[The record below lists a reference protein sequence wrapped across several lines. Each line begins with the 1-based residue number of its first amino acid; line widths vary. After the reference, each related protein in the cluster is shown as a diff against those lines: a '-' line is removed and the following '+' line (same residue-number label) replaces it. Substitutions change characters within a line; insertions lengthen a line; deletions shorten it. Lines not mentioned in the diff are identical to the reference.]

1 MATVNAPRRR
11 RVEAVIQPGRSKAM
25 GMRIGIAMMGLAACM
40 AATAL
45 APSWAAPPRG
55 WQARPWRDA
64 PQRRAHPRGQRST
77 PGSTDRRD
85 DRNDTLPAGVRRI
98 ADIAYGT
105 DPAQRLDAYVPP
117 HPNGAAV
124 LLVHGGGWRRGDK
137 DSRKVVDNK
146 LADWSALGMVVVSV
160 DYRLLPDAD
169 PVKQAGVIAA
179 ALAYAQRHAREWGAD
194 PARFVLAGHSA
205 GAHLVALLDADPA
218 LARAHGAGA
227 WRGTIALDSA
237 ALDVTKIMQ
246 SRHPSLYDDAF
257 GTDPAYWRAASPTLQ
272 LTRDAAPILL
282 VCSTERAS
290 SCDQARGFASA
301 AHRLRVRAEVLPE
314 ALSHGE
320 INDKLGL
327 PGAYTD
333 AVDRFIASL
342 PAVAR

>member
-1 MATVNAPRRR
+1 
-11 RVEAVIQPGRSKAM
+11 M
-25 GMRIGIAMMGLAACM
+25 GMRIGIAMMGMAACM
-40 AATAL
+40 AAAATA
-45 APSWAAPPRG
+45 APAWAAPAPG

-64 PQRRAHPRGQRST
+64 VQRRAHPRGQRLT
-77 PGSTDRRD
+77 GADRRG
-85 DRNDTLPAGVRRI
+85 DRDVTLPPGVRRI
-98 ADIAYGT
+98 ADIAYGSE
-105 DPAQRLDAYVPP
+105 PAQRMDAYIPA
-117 HPNGAAV
+117 HPTGDAV

-146 LADWSALGMVVVSV
+146 LADWSARGMVVLSV

-169 PVKQAGVIAA
+169 PVTQAGDVAE
-179 ALAYAQRHAREWGAD
+179 ALAYAQAHAREWGAD
-194 PARFVLAGHSA
+194 PGRFVLAGHSA
-205 GAHLVALLDADPA
+205 GAHLAALLDADPS
-218 LARAHGAGA
+218 LARAHGARA

-282 VCSTERAS
+282 VCSTERAN
-290 SCDQARGFASA
+290 SCDQARGFANA
-301 AHRLRVRAEVLPE
+301 ARRLGVRAEVLPE

-342 PAVAR
+342 PATAR

>member
-1 MATVNAPRRR
+1 
-11 RVEAVIQPGRSKAM
+11 M
-25 GMRIGIAMMGLAACM
+25 GLRIGIAMMGIAACVA
-40 AATAL
+40 AATATT
-45 APSWAAPPRG
+45 APAWAAPAPG

-64 PQRRAHPRGQRST
+64 VQRRAHPRGQRLT
-77 PGSTDRRD
+77 GADRRG
-85 DRNDTLPAGVRRI
+85 DRDVTLPPGVRRI
-98 ADIAYGT
+98 ADIAYGSEPT
-105 DPAQRLDAYVPP
+105 QRMDAYIPA
-117 HPNGAAV
+117 HPTGDAV

-146 LADWSALGMVVVSV
+146 LADWSARGMVVLSV

-169 PVKQAGVIAA
+169 PVTQAGDVAA

-194 PARFVLAGHSA
+194 PLRFVLAGHSA
-205 GAHLVALLDADPA
+205 GAHLVALLDADPS
-218 LARAHGAGA
+218 LARAHGARA

-282 VCSTERAS
+282 VCSTERAN
-290 SCDQARGFASA
+290 SCDQARGFANA
-301 AHRLRVRAEVLPE
+301 ARRLGVRAEVLPE

-342 PAVAR
+342 PGMR

>member
-1 MATVNAPRRR
+1 
-11 RVEAVIQPGRSKAM
+11 M
-25 GMRIGIAMMGLAACM
+25 GMRSGIAMMGLAACM
-40 AATAL
+40 AAA
-45 APSWAAPPRG
+45 AAASAWAAPAQG
-55 WQARPWRDA
+55 WQARPWREA
-64 PQRRAHPRGQRST
+64 AQRRAQASAQRNVRGGDAKR
-77 PGSTDRRD
+77 GDRD
-85 DRNDTLPAGVRRI
+85 DSLPAGVRRI
-98 ADIAYGT
+98 ADIAYGS
-105 DPAQRLDAYVPP
+105 DPAQRLDAYVPA
-117 HPNGAAV
+117 HPTGDAV

-160 DYRLLPDAD
+160 DYRLLPEAD
-169 PVKQAGVIAA
+169 PVTQAGDVAA

-194 PARFVLAGHSA
+194 PFRFVLAGHSA

-272 LTRDAAPILL
+272 LTREARPILL

-290 SCDQARGFASA
+290 SCDQARGFATA
-301 AHRLRVRAEVLPE
+301 ARRVGVRAEVLPE

-327 PGAYTD
+327 PGAYTN

>member
-1 MATVNAPRRR
+1 
-11 RVEAVIQPGRSKAM
+11 M
-25 GMRIGIAMMGLAACM
+25 GMRIGIAMMGMAACLAA
-40 AATAL
+40 ATL
-45 APSWAAPPRG
+45 APAGAAQSRG
-55 WQARPWRDA
+55 WQARPWRGDA
-64 PQRRAHPRGQRST
+64 AQRRAHPRGQRSAALAA
-77 PGSTDRRD
+77 GRGGGHDV
-85 DRNDTLPAGVRRI
+85 TLPPGVRRV
-98 ADIAYGT
+98 ADIAYGS
-105 DPAQRLDAYVPP
+105 DPAQRLDAYIPARP
-117 HPNGAAV
+117 SGDAV

-146 LADWSALGMVVVSV
+146 LADWSARGMVVLSV

-169 PVKQAGVIAA
+169 PLAQAGDVAA
-179 ALAYAQRHAREWGAD
+179 ALAYAQRHARDWGAD

-218 LARAHGAGA
+218 LARARGTLP

-237 ALDVTKIMQ
+237 ALDVTTIMQ
-246 SRHPSLYDDAF
+246 ARHPSLYDDAF
-257 GTDPAYWRAASPTLQ
+257 GTDPAYWRKASPTLQ
-272 LTRDAAPILL
+272 LARGAKPILL
-282 VCSTERAS
+282 VCSTERAN
-290 SCDQARGFASA
+290 SCNQARGFAVA
-301 AHRLRVRAEVLPE
+301 ARRVGVRAEVLPE

>member
-1 MATVNAPRRR
+1 
-11 RVEAVIQPGRSKAM
+11 M
-25 GMRIGIAMMGLAACM
+25 GMRSGLAMMGVAACM
-40 AATAL
+40 AAAAS
-45 APSWAAPPRG
+45 APAWAAQAQG
-55 WQARPWRDA
+55 WQARPWRGA
-64 PQRRAHPRGQRST
+64 AQRRAQASAQRNVRGAYAK
-77 PGSTDRRD
+77 RD
-85 DRNDTLPAGVRRI
+85 GRNDTLPAGVRRI
-98 ADIAYGT
+98 ADIAYGN
-105 DPAQRLDAYVPP
+105 DPAQRLDVYVPA
-117 HPNGAAV
+117 HPTGDAV

-137 DSRKVVDNK
+137 DSREVVDNK
-146 LADWSALGMVVVSV
+146 LADWSARGMVVVSV

-169 PVKQAGVIAA
+169 PVTQAGDVAA

-194 PARFVLAGHSA
+194 PLRFVLAGHSA
-205 GAHLVALLDADPA
+205 GAHLAALLDADPA

-257 GTDPAYWRAASPTLQ
+257 GNDPAYWRAASPTLQ

-282 VCSTERAS
+282 VCSTERAN

-333 AVDRFIASL
+333 TVDRFIASL

>member
-1 MATVNAPRRR
+1 
-11 RVEAVIQPGRSKAM
+11 M
-25 GMRIGIAMMGLAACM
+25 GMRIGIAMMGMAACLAAALTPGW
-40 AATAL
+40 AAT
-45 APSWAAPPRG
+45 PQG

-64 PQRRAHPRGQRST
+64 PQRRAHPRGQRSL
-77 PGSTDRRD
+77 PGAATRRD
-85 DRNDTLPAGVRRI
+85 DRPGTLPAGVRRI
-98 ADIAYGT
+98 EDIAYGS
-105 DPAQRLDAYVPP
+105 DPAQRLDAYVPA
-117 HPNGAAV
+117 HPTGDAV

-146 LADWSALGMVVVSV
+146 LADWSARGMVVVSV
-160 DYRLLPDAD
+160 DYRLLPEAD
-169 PVKQAGVIAA
+169 PVTQAADVAA

-194 PARFVLAGHSA
+194 PLRFVLAGHSA

-290 SCDQARGFASA
+290 SCDQARGFAGA
-301 AHRLRVRAEVLPE
+301 AHRLRVRGEVLPE

>member
-1 MATVNAPRRR
+1 
-11 RVEAVIQPGRSKAM
+11 M
-25 GMRIGIAMMGLAACM
+25 GMRIGIAMMGMAACM
-40 AATAL
+40 AAAAV
-45 APSWAAPPRG
+45 APTWAAPAQG
-55 WQARPWRDA
+55 WQARPWREA
-64 PQRRAHPRGQRST
+64 AQRHAHPRGQRL
-77 PGSTDRRD
+77 PGTDRRG
-85 DRNDTLPAGVRRI
+85 DRNATVPPGVRRL
-98 ADIAYGT
+98 ADIAYGS
-105 DPAQRLDAYVPP
+105 DPAQRLDAYIPA
-117 HPNGAAV
+117 HPTGDAV

-146 LADWSALGMVVVSV
+146 LADWSARGMVVLSV

-169 PVKQAGVIAA
+169 PVTQAGDVAA
-179 ALAYAQRHAREWGAD
+179 ALAYAQSHAQEWGAD

-218 LARAHGAGA
+218 LARAHGARA
-227 WRGTIALDSA
+227 WRGTVALDSA

-272 LTRDAAPILL
+272 LARDAGPILL
-282 VCSTERAS
+282 VCSTERAT
-290 SCDQARGFASA
+290 SCDQARGFATA
-301 AHRLRVRAEVLPE
+301 ARRLGVRAEVLPE

-320 INDKLGL
+320 INDQLGL

-342 PAVAR
+342 PGAR